1 MPPKGRTGVPPVPKK
16 PFFAIDMKGV
26 ILYNVISMEDINE
39 IIRERL
45 NKLEAIKS
53 AGIDAYGSR
62 FEKSTA
68 IKELL
73 NSFEDGKE
81 ARIAG
86 RVMSIRGH
94 GKSVFSDIKDQ
105 TARLQIYLKKDTIGD
120 GQFELFGK
128 IDIGDIIG
136 VNGKLFKTKTGEVTL
151 NVSEFVLL
159 SKSLRP
165 MPEKWHGL
173 KDIETRYRQ
182 RYLDIIVNEDVRE
195 VFLTRTKII
204 TMIRKFLDSR
214 GYLEVETPM
223 MQPIPGGATARPF
236 ITHHNALGI
245 DLYLRIAPELYL
257 KRLLVGGFEKVYEIN
272 RNFRNEGISTRHN
285 PEFTMLEVYASYCDY
300 TDMMRLAEDLFT
312 DISSNLFECLIIEY
326 KGVKIDLTPPWRR
339 IGMLD
344 ILKEETG
351 LDFSQ
356 VKDVKKAARELGV
369 EAVEDKTRY
378 EIINDIF
385 EKIVEPKLVSPTF
398 ILDYPAELSP
408 LSKRKKDNPLLVDR
422 FELFVGGNELA
433 NAYSELNDPMEQS
446 LRLKEQSK
454 KRGEDSGFYDEDF
467 ITALEYG
474 MPPAGGLGIGIDRL
488 VMLFTNQDS
497 IRDVILF
504 PQLRPEK

>member
-1 MPPKGRTGVPPVPKK
+1 
-16 PFFAIDMKGV
+16 MKGV
-26 ILYNVISMEDINE
+26 ILYNVINMEDINE

-73 NSFEDGKE
+73 NGFEEGKE

-105 TARLQIYLKKDTIGD
+105 TARLQIYLKKDTLGD
-120 GQFELFGK
+120 GQFELFSN

-159 SKSLRP
+159 SKGLRPMPEKWPKGLRP

-182 RYLDIIVNEDVRE
+182 RYLDIIVNEDVKE
-195 VFLTRTKII
+195 VFLTRTRII

-300 TDMMRLAEDLFT
+300 TDMMNLVEDLFG
-312 DISSNLFECLIIEY
+312 DISVTLFGGLIIEY
-326 KGVKIDLTPPWRR
+326 KGVRIDLTPPWRR

-356 VKDVKKAARELGV
+356 VEDVKKAARELGV
-369 EAVEDKTRY
+369 ETAEDKTR
-378 EIINDIF
+378 
-385 EKIVEPKLVSPTF
+385 
-398 ILDYPAELSP
+398 
-408 LSKRKKDNPLLVDR
+408 
-422 FELFVGGNELA
+422 
-433 NAYSELNDPMEQS
+433 
-446 LRLKEQSK
+446 
-454 KRGEDSGFYDEDF
+454 
-467 ITALEYG
+467 
-474 MPPAGGLGIGIDRL
+474 
-488 VMLFTNQDS
+488 
-497 IRDVILF
+497 
-504 PQLRPEK
+504 